1 MLVMVVF
8 FISFRWIHLSTPL
21 IRLFLLVLI
30 LLFFFQAEDGI
41 RCRNVTGVQTCALP
55 ISDSGGATSS
65 TAPPES
71 ACSTAARRCSR
82 PCRSEERR
90 VGKEGRRLML
100 VMEFLYIAFRWIHLS
115 TPLIRLFRLVLIFL
129 LMPTLNFLPV
139 WFALSLLRFRLPSRL
154 PMMFILWMVAMMV
167 VIIPSRT
174 V

>member
-1 MLVMVVF
+1 MIRRPPNSTLFPYTTLFRSFLAIIQTFCLISWFSLQLLQLLRHLFYRHLKLHRQRYILIVRRLMLVMVVF
-8 FISFRWIHLSTPL
+8 FIGFRWIHLSTPL

-30 LLFFFQAEDGI
+30 L
-41 RCRNVTGVQTCALP
+41 
-55 ISDSGGATSS
+55 
-65 TAPPES
+65 
-71 ACSTAARRCSR
+71 
-82 PCRSEERR
+82 
-90 VGKEGRRLML
+90 
-100 VMEFLYIAFRWIHLS
+100 
-115 TPLIRLFRLVLIFL
+115 L